1 MIGVGVVKDSQV
13 PIDVIAAVQSPY
25 YNFLFA
31 KWMTT
36 QNDRVNMSLVDNC
49 GHDIMAEVPDRF
61 NQILRHFLLKNRYL
75 SN

>member
-1 MIGVGVVKDSQV
+1 MVQNSPV

-31 KWMTT
+31 KRIAA
-36 QNDRVNMSLVDNC
+36 QNDQINMALVDNC
-49 GHDIMAEVPDRF
+49 GHDIMEEVPDRF
-61 NQILRHFLLKNRYL
+61 NQMLRHFSLKNRYL

>member
-1 MIGVGVVKDSQV
+1 MVQNSPV

-31 KWMTT
+31 KWIAA
-36 QNDRVNMSLVDNC
+36 QNDQINMALVDNC
-49 GHDIMAEVPDRF
+49 GHDIMEEVPDRF
-61 NQILRHFLLKNRYL
+61 NQMLRHFSLKNRYL